1 MSTDNYVKYI
11 SEQVHKEKVRGFTDV
26 SIAEATENYTHE
38 LDATDA
44 KGMVAHLKK
53 HGFHAKIHK
62 AAGPAGG
69 ASVVHLGHPD
79 GEKHVHSYIKQ
90 YYDDDHSKRNDM
102 YKI

>member
-1 MSTDNYVKYI
+1 MSVDKYVKFI
-11 SEQVHKEKVRGFTDV
+11 SEQQKSMVNAGFTNQ
-26 SIAEATENYTHE
+26 INENYTHE

-53 HGFHAKIHK
+53 HGYHAKIHK

-90 YYDDDHSKRNDM
+90 YYDDDHSKKHDM

>member
-1 MSTDNYVKYI
+1 MSVDKYVKFI
-11 SEQVHKEKVRGFTDV
+11 SEQQKSMVNAGFTNQ
-26 SIAEATENYTHE
+26 INENYTHE

-62 AAGPAGG
+62 AAGSAGG
-69 ASVVHLGHPD
+69 ASVVRLGHPD

-90 YYDDDHSKRNDM
+90 YYDDDHSKRHDM